1 MHTLPELMILARRK
15 AELMLKMKFSHM
27 TASQYREAPVA
38 VKQRIEDRVK
48 SKQSLINRL
57 AKKILPKLRIADK
70 EKLARRAEKK

>member
-1 MHTLPELMILARRK
+1 MILARRK
-15 AELMLKMKFSHM
+15 AALMLKMKFSHM
-27 TASQYREAPVA
+27 TASKYREAPVA

-70 EKLARRAEKK
+70 ERLARRAEKK